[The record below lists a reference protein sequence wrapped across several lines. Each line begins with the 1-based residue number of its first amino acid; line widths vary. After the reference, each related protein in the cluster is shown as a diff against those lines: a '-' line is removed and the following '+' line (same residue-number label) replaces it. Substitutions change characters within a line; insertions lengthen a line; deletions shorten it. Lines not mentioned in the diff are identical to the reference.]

1 MGCSRRN
8 MEFHIP
14 LCREDLLRASEGG
27 GFTVSEALPVDE
39 IVSNLGGIDTATC
52 TNATLFSLKCYT
64 HTHTLTHR
72 VSFSAGEWWL

>member
-1 MGCSRRN
+1 

-39 IVSNLGGIDTATC
+39 IVSNLGGIDTAT
-52 TNATLFSLKCYT
+52 NATLFSLKCYT